1 MSRILQKVLYS
12 VLKAFLRAYQLI
24 LSPIIGKQCR
34 FVPSC
39 SQYAILALQK
49 HGISKGL
56 LLATKRIFRCH
67 PWGKSSG
74 LDLP

>member
-1 MSRILQKVLYS
+1 MPSLLQKSLQNA
-12 VLKAFLRAYQLI
+12 LKTFLRAYQLI

-49 HGISKGL
+49 YGVSKGMLMAMKRL
-56 LLATKRIFRCH
+56 LRCH
-67 PWGKSSG
+67 PWSKSSG